1 MVKFFSSFSEES
13 MNKDKKE
20 SFHDWLELELELK
33 AGRAKKEKPP
43 EAPPRPPEKSRES
56 FLD

>member
-33 AGRAKKEKPP
+33 AGRAKKEKPKSNP
-43 EAPPRPPEKSRES
+43 EATPRHAKES
-56 FLD
+56 FID